1 MAITFK
7 KATFAYDKKPCSN
20 MEAILQKVHTA
31 SWRRFLKETNKV

>member
-1 MAITFK
+1 MRSEAML
-7 KATFAYDKKPCSN
+7 Y